1 MDNSFQTSFIPKR
14 PVGAGTDS
22 KANRPQTSIFTVL
35 SFAVLIIVGGISIG
49 LFLYK
54 NYLTNQKEVLSASL
68 EKVRNSFDKDTID
81 ELELYDK
88 RVSAAKKVLNGHVVL
103 SPMFALLGSLTLP
116 SIQYTRFDH
125 QTNANGFLVKMSGT
139 AVDYKSI
146 ALQADVFNGAKGRF
160 FKNVIFSNLIKDK
173 NNNINFDIEFNV
185 DPSLLSYQ
193 KNMILEQVGAKT
205 EAEKQAQTIPAGST
219 DNVSPSDVKLPNQS
233 EVKDQPIDVPTTEG
247 AGSSSSSGSTGTS
260 VNQTQ

>member
-14 PVGAGTDS
+14 PVGAGSDVKS
-22 KANRPQTSIFTVL
+22 NRPQTSILTVL
-35 SFAVLIIVGGISIG
+35 SFTILIIVGGLSIG

-88 RVSAAKKVLNGHVVL
+88 RVSAAKKVLNNHVVL
-103 SPMFALLGSLTLP
+103 SPMFALLGNLTIP

-125 QTNANGFLVKMSGT
+125 QTNANGFLVKMSGV

-146 ALQADVFNGAKGRF
+146 ALQADVFNSAKGRF

-173 NNNINFDIEFNV
+173 NNNIGFDIEFNV
-185 DPSLLSYQ
+185 DPALLSYQ

-205 EAEKQAQTIPAGST
+205 EADKASGTIPEGST
-219 DNVSPSDVKLPNQS
+219 DNVTPSDQKATVPTTT
-233 EVKDQPIDVPTTEG
+233 KDQPIDVPVDGG
-247 AGSSSSSGSTGTS
+247 AGSSPSSGAG